1 MLSPSALTRSGPST
15 IPTAMVTSTRTRPS
29 SSSAT
34 PWATC
39 PMAPASTMKTSTSA
53 SVSSTKTARARSKRA
68 RWSSSLSRSLACE
81 HVHHDRDSA
90 DPECARVST
99 CNTHAKFKDV
109 YKEMELGVCAPATD
123 FGVCQLSTSPT
134 SWRIDD
140 TPFAFKVSYYS
151 TQTKNSIFPFAIYLY

>member
-1 MLSPSALTRSGPST
+1 MCQHKRSLSYRHPFLLGPLLFLLVLLHTHAVKIERRRRWLKPPKSIMLSPSALTRSGPST
-15 IPTAMVTSTRTRPS
+15 IPTAMVTST
-29 SSSAT
+29 
-34 PWATC
+34 
-39 PMAPASTMKTSTSA
+39 
-53 SVSSTKTARARSKRA
+53 RA

-134 SWRIDD
+134 S
-140 TPFAFKVSYYS
+140 
-151 TQTKNSIFPFAIYLY
+151 